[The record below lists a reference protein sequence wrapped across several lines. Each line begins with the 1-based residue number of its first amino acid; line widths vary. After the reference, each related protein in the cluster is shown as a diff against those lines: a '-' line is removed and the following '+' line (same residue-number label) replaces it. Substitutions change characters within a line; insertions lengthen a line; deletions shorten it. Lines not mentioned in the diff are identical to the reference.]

1 MIDLQ
6 KLFKTFY
13 PIPKL
18 PHLTVITQ
26 RKKAKKSNKIPISDK
41 ILKTE
46 RKKSLR

>member
-6 KLFKTFY
+6 KKNSLNKTFY

-26 RKKAKKSNKIPISDK
+26 RKKSEKIK
-41 ILKTE
+41 
-46 RKKSLR
+46 